1 MKLRRRTRLLSLE
14 VGLEFLDLEIEL
26 ISYQSSRAAVLHY
39 VHHLKS
45 GGAKYVPKQGKS
57 SGRRSVPETR
67 LPWFKCSKIRASQ
80 FRREGSRTRKKKKKR
95 NKLGRGFLYIGVIAI
110 LSVVQQPLDPLSLRC
125 AGLKPGRL
133 TRNLNLASICILP
146 DFDAL
151 TDQQAACSG
160 PFQVK
165 P

>member
-1 MKLRRRTRLLSLE
+1 MMLRRRTRLLSLE
-14 VGLEFLDLEIEL
+14 VGLEFLDLEIDL
-26 ISYQSSRAAVLHY
+26 ISYQFSRAAVLHY

-45 GGAKYVPKQGKS
+45 GEAKCVPKQGKS

-67 LPWFKCSKIRASQ
+67 LPWFIRSKIRASL
-80 FRREGSRTRKKKKKR
+80 FRKKEKKKRKKKG

-110 LSVVQQPLDPLSLRC
+110 LSGVQQPLDPLSLRC
-125 AGLKPGRL
+125 AGLKPGWL
-133 TRNLNLASICILP
+133 TRSLNPTSICIPP
-146 DFDAL
+146 DFDVL

-160 PFQVK
+160 TFQVK